1 MRALGFK
8 GSGGRY
14 VLPDAD
20 RWLIVAFQKNRY
32 STAESVSF
40 TVNLT
45 AANKEAWEKFRGGW
59 GLAEQPSG
67 NAVYPGVDVIRL
79 GPIAKTIGYDRWWD
93 VSPHDSGAAPDVLEA
108 IETYGIPWLRSSRP
122 GVT

>member
-1 MRALGFK
+1 MHDPQPTAQSSYSEMLRTQVAPRMRALGFK

-67 NAVYPGVDVIRL
+67 NAVYPGVEVIRL
-79 GPIAKTIGYDRWWD
+79 GPIAKTIG
-93 VSPHDSGAAPDVLEA
+93 
-108 IETYGIPWLRSSRP
+108 
-122 GVT
+122 